1 MANFSRIPPRHHGFT
16 LTEVV
21 VALGV
26 FIFAITAIMG
36 IIPFGMNQVR
46 TASNESAAMSDM
58 ESIRDDISLALA
70 SHMPTSLRYGLK
82 IPAVAA
88 DTSIDLLLG
97 ENGAPAGNGPAVF
110 RILGKLGRPA
120 ANPADPMHLHLRASW
135 PPRRAAAGRETGA
148 VELVA
153 AFAP

>member
-1 MANFSRIPPRHHGFT
+1 MAKFHRIPTVLRGFT

-46 TASNESAAMSDM
+46 TASNESAAMTDM

-70 SHMPTSLRYGLK
+70 SRMPTSLRYGLK
-82 IPAVAA
+82 IPAAA
-88 DTSIDLLLG
+88 AETSIDLMIG
-97 ENGAPAGNGPAVF
+97 ENGTPAGSGPAVF
-110 RILGKLGRPA
+110 RIIGKLGRPA
-120 ANPADPMHLHLRASW
+120 ANLADPVHLHLRASW
-135 PPRRAAAGRETGA
+135 PPRRANAGREAGA

>member
-1 MANFSRIPPRHHGFT
+1 MAKISRIHSARPGFT

-21 VALGV
+21 VALGI
-26 FIFAITAIMG
+26 FIFAITAIMSV
-36 IIPFGMNQVR
+36 IPFGMNQVR

-70 SHMPTSLRYGLK
+70 SRMPASLRYGVK
-82 IPAVAA
+82 IPTSAA
-88 DTSIDLLLG
+88 ETSIDLLLG

-110 RILGKLGRPA
+110 RITGKLGRPA
-120 ANPADPMHLHLRASW
+120 ASPADPVHLHLRASW
-135 PPRRAAAGRETGA
+135 PPRRANAGRDAGA

-153 AFAP
+153 AFAL